1 MEDIN
6 ITIASVNSPEDKAEL
21 LKKLLAIQG
30 ILKTHKEEQ
39 NIIIKNMTDDI
50 NKVLPRL
57 ANLVKEFGETE
68 DE

>member
-6 ITIASVNSPEDKAEL
+6 IAIASVNSPEDKAEL

-30 ILKTHKEEQ
+30 ILKAHKEEQ
-39 NIIIKNMTDDI
+39 DIIIKNMTDDI

-68 DE
+68 D